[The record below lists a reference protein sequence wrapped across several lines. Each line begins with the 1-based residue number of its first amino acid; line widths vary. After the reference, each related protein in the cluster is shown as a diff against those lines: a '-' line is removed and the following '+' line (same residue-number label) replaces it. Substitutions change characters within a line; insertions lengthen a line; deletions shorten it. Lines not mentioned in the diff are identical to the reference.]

1 MSVTITPDG
10 TTTFLTDITR
20 PNFAM
25 NQTVSATATA
35 PAADDEANTI
45 NVTATLQA
53 PDVEPDLVIT
63 DSTSSVNIGGTLQD
77 PFIDVFTYVEQN
89 ETDKTMTPVVVER
102 IVNMPADKIYYDL
115 NQDANEYVSR
125 FFIITVRWEMGPSG
139 GTLVEQTPAT
149 FTLELKIYNEWEGI
163 RSFVSNYYT

>member
-10 TTTFLTDITR
+10 TATFLTDITR

-35 PAADDEANTI
+35 NSPDVAATI
-45 NVTATLQA
+45 NVTAELVA

-63 DSTSSVNIGGTLQD
+63 DGSSSVNIGGTLQD
-77 PFIDVFTYVEQN
+77 PFVDVFTYVEQG

-102 IVNMPADKIYYDL
+102 VVNMPADKIYYDL
-115 NQDANEYVSR
+115 DQDSNAYVSR
-125 FFIITVRWEMGPSG
+125 FFLITVRWESGPAG
-139 GTLVEQTPAT
+139 NLVEQTPAT